1 MRILGIDP
9 GLATLG
15 YGIVDK
21 TTKQRS
27 FTCIDYGII
36 STPKDMAI
44 GERLAHIQDQL
55 RLLLRLYKPD
65 GACVETLFFFRN
77 QKTIIQIGQVHG
89 VLALTFHQENV
100 PLYRYAP
107 LQIKNVLTGSGKAE
121 KKQVE
126 REVKKILGIRKKLSP
141 DDVADGLAVA
151 LCHFLLPA
159 VLKSRVTYERAK
171 VLRRQNMQ
179 KAKVQ
184 KVSPSAL
191 GG

>member
-21 TTKQRS
+21 TTKQKS

-55 RLLLRLYKPD
+55 RLLVRLYKPD

-89 VLALTFHQENV
+89 VLSLTFHQEKV

-107 LQIKNVLTGSGKAE
+107 LQIKNVLTGSGRAE

-126 REVKKILGIRKKLSP
+126 REVKKILRIRKKLSP
-141 DDVADGLAVA
+141 DDIADGLAVA

-159 VLKSRVTYERAK
+159 VVTSRIEK
-171 VLRRQNMQ
+171 Q
-179 KAKVQ
+179 KAKRKAKNAKQ
-184 KVSPSAL
+184 SAAADKT
-191 GG
+191 